1 MLKDDCILVIID
13 FQERLAPHIAGIDRI
28 VKNSVKLIK
37 ACKTF
42 GIPMIVTEQKKLGK
56 TIDEIEKLLDI
67 KPIQKSSFSCLREE
81 EFANKLKD
89 TKRCV
94 CILIGIEAHICILQT
109 ALDLIKEGY
118 IVYVPLDCIGSRN
131 EFDKD
136 VAIRRMV
143 KEGVIP
149 TTAET
154 LIFEILQTAE
164 AEEFKE
170 ILKIVKEG

>member
-1 MLKDDCILVIID
+1 
-13 FQERLAPHIAGIDRI
+13 
-28 VKNSVKLIK
+28 
-37 ACKTF
+37 
-42 GIPMIVTEQKKLGK
+42 MIVTEQKKLGK
-56 TIDEIEKLLDI
+56 TVDEIRELLDV
-67 KPIQKSSFSCLREE
+67 KPIQKLTFSCLKEKD
-81 EFANKLKD
+81 FVDKLKEIN
-89 TKRCV
+89 RRV

-109 ALDLIKEGY
+109 ALDLIEEGY
-118 IVYVPLDCIGSRN
+118 TVYVPVDCVGSRN

-136 VAIRRMV
+136 VAIQRMI

-149 TTAET
+149 TTAEA

>member
-1 MLKDDCILVIID
+1 MLKDDCVLVVVD
-13 FQERLAPHIAGIDRI
+13 FQERLAPHIVGIDTVI
-28 VKNSVKLIK
+28 ANSRKLIK
-37 ACKTF
+37 ACKVF

-56 TIDEIEKLLDI
+56 TVDEIRELLDV
-67 KPIQKSSFSCLREE
+67 KPIQKLTFSCLKEKD
-81 EFANKLKD
+81 FVDKLKEIN
-89 TKRCV
+89 RRV

-109 ALDLIKEGY
+109 ALDLIEEGY
-118 IVYVPLDCIGSRN
+118 TVYVPVDCVGSRN

-136 VAIRRMV
+136 VAIQRMI

-149 TTAET
+149 TTAEA